1 MMNHSDTKSTATFQ
15 QSLQPILVN
24 REREKDLLSVCPHRD
39 ITEEISCIAYST
51 ETKTLVDR
59 KSAAEHSMTGQEV
72 LDQAIQNQMQ
82 HSYQLS
88 SIEEMLGISAENA
101 PTSLLVLTNSRAFC
115 GSSEALNQTAM
126 DEAADRLQSDTL
138 FVIPSSVHE
147 VLLFPENGGVSPDQ
161 FNELINSINQNEV
174 KPQDRLANRVMLY
187 DKKTHRLADAEEVL
201 HEETVSEETQLHS
214 PERRHHL

>member
-1 MMNHSDTKSTATFQ
+1 MNQFEIDEFR
-15 QSLQPILVN
+15 QSLQPMLVN
-24 REREKDLLSVCPHRD
+24 REHEKEILSVCPHRD
-39 ITEEISCIAYST
+39 VTNEIACIAYST
-51 ETKTLVDR
+51 ETKTLVDK

-88 SIEEMLGISAENA
+88 SIEEMLGTSAENT

-201 HEETVSEETQLHS
+201 HEAAVAEVQLPS
-214 PERRHHL
+214 PERRHHS

>member
-1 MMNHSDTKSTATFQ
+1 MMKQYDTDDFR
-15 QSLQPILVN
+15 QSLQPMLVN
-24 REREKDLLSVCPHRD
+24 RDHEKELLSRCPHRD
-39 ITEEISCIAYST
+39 LTDEIACIAYST

-82 HSYQLS
+82 HSYHLS
-88 SIEEMLGISAENA
+88 SIEKMLGVSTETV
-101 PTSLLVLTNSRAFC
+101 PSSLLVLTNNKAFC
-115 GSSEALNQTAM
+115 GSSEVLNQTAM
-126 DEAADRLQSDTL
+126 DEAANKLQSDKL

-147 VLLFPENGGVSPDQ
+147 VLLFPENGGISADQ

-201 HEETVSEETQLHS
+201 HEEAVSEETQLHS
-214 PERRHHL
+214 PERRHHV

>member
-1 MMNHSDTKSTATFQ
+1 MMNHSDTKSTDTFQ

-39 ITEEISCIAYST
+39 VTDEIVYIAFSN

-59 KSAAEHSMTGQEV
+59 KIATDHSMTGEEI
-72 LDQAIQNQMQ
+72 LDRAIQNQMQ
-82 HSYQLS
+82 NPYHLS
-88 SIEEMLGISAENA
+88 SIEEMLGLNTEIA
-101 PTSLLVLTNSRAFC
+101 PSSLMVLTNNRAFC

-126 DEAADRLQSDTL
+126 DEAANKLKSDKL

-147 VLLFPENGGVSPDQ
+147 VLLFPENGGVSPHQ
-161 FNELINSINQNEV
+161 FNDLINSINQNEV

-187 DKKTHRLADAEEVL
+187 DKKTHRLADAEEML
-201 HEETVSEETQLHS
+201 NEEISPKKQLPS
-214 PERRHHL
+214 PERKHHI

>member
-1 MMNHSDTKSTATFQ
+1 MMNHSDTKSTDTFQ

-39 ITEEISCIAYST
+39 VTDEIVCIAFSN

-59 KSAAEHSMTGQEV
+59 KIATDHSMTGEEI
-72 LDQAIQNQMQ
+72 LDRAIQNQMQ
-82 HSYQLS
+82 NPYHLS
-88 SIEEMLGISAENA
+88 SIEEMLGLNTEIA
-101 PTSLLVLTNSRAFC
+101 PSSLMVLTNNRAFC

-126 DEAADRLQSDTL
+126 DEAANKLKSDKL

-147 VLLFPENGGVSPDQ
+147 VLLFPENGGVSPNQ

-187 DKKTHRLADAEEVL
+187 DKKTHRLADAEEML
-201 HEETVSEETQLHS
+201 NEEISPEKQLPS
-214 PERRHHL
+214 PERKHHI

>member
-1 MMNHSDTKSTATFQ
+1 MNYSDVNNTDKFQ
-15 QSLQPILVN
+15 RSLRPLLINQ
-24 REREKDLLSVCPHRD
+24 EREKDLLSICPHRD
-39 ITEEISCIAYST
+39 ITPEISCIAYST

-59 KSAAEHSMTGQEV
+59 KSAAEHSMTEQEV

-82 HSYQLS
+82 NPYHLS
-88 SIEEMLGISAENA
+88 SIEEMLGLNAETA
-101 PTSLLVLTNSRAFC
+101 PSSLMVLTNNKAFC
-115 GSSEALNQTAM
+115 GSSEALNQTAL
-126 DEAADRLQSDTL
+126 DEAADRLQSDKL

-187 DKKTHRLADAEEVL
+187 DKKTHRRADAEEVL
-201 HEETVSEETQLHS
+201 HEEAVSEETQLHS

>member
-1 MMNHSDTKSTATFQ
+1 MMKQYDTDDFR
-15 QSLQPILVN
+15 QSLQPMLVN
-24 REREKDLLSVCPHRD
+24 RDHEKELLSRCPHRD
-39 ITEEISCIAYST
+39 LTDEIACIAYST

-82 HSYQLS
+82 HSYHLS
-88 SIEEMLGISAENA
+88 SIEKMLGVSTETIPS
-101 PTSLLVLTNSRAFC
+101 SLLVLTNNKAFC
-115 GSSEALNQTAM
+115 GSSEVLNQTAM
-126 DEAADRLQSDTL
+126 DEAANKLQSDKL

-147 VLLFPENGGVSPDQ
+147 VLLFPENGGISADQ

-201 HEETVSEETQLHS
+201 HEEAVSEETQLHS
-214 PERRHHL
+214 PERRHHV